1 MNKKLGKRTEHSTS
15 KVMSLYI
22 LSKEDGRGLMSITL
36 DCIKIGEKNVDK
48 VCWTFRGKSNL
59 IY

>member
-22 LSKEDGRGLMSITL
+22 LLKDDGRGLMSITL

-48 VCWTFRGKSNL
+48 VC
-59 IY
+59 